1 MKSIKRYVII
11 KNVGMEAGE
20 KPARARRRD
29 AQKAPF
35 CPKPQF
41 GDKPLG
47 DREGEGSAQ
56 SRNTFRK
63 KKYPQEREGRFGE
76 TN

>member
-1 MKSIKRYVII
+1 
-11 KNVGMEAGE
+11 MEAGE
-20 KPARARRRD
+20 NPARARRRD
-29 AQKAPF
+29 ARKAPF
-35 CPKPQF
+35 YPKPQF

-63 KKYPQEREGRFGE
+63 TSTRINASAVWGKQIIIF
-76 TN
+76 